1 MAPETE
7 VLIIGGGPVGLYLAA
22 LLLQDGVSVKV
33 LEQRQARNLHSRAIG
48 IHPPALEGLQHIGIA
63 ASAMQEGVKIREGL
77 AVSGG
82 KTVGTMSF
90 AGVSEA
96 FPFVLALPQFRTEQL
111 LEERVRQLDAAALVR
126 GVRVRR
132 VKDDGGQVTVAAG
145 PAGEVQGSES
155 TWTASFVV
163 AADGARSQVRGLLG
177 VPVRQKNYP
186 DHYLMGDFQD
196 AGFYGERAVLFLEPG
211 GIVESFPLPGGVR
224 RWVVRL
230 GRPAGTATPD
240 ELARQVLRR
249 TGILADAGTN
259 TMVSAFSVRSTM
271 ARRMMAGRVF
281 LLGDAA
287 HEISPIGGQGMNL
300 GWLDARALSP
310 LLQAA
315 LAAPTPD
322 QVDLQFG
329 EFQANRQRAARLA
342 QRQSEI
348 NMLLGRPLPRLLLDL
363 RNLGISAAAATPS
376 VNQWV
381 ARRFTMQELD
391 RQPAWAPLRLTGRSR
406 LT

>member
-1 MAPETE
+1 MSTDTE

-22 LLLQDGVSVKV
+22 LLLQDGVSVRV
-33 LEQRQARNLHSRAIG
+33 LEQRQSRNLHSRAIG

-63 ASAMQEGVKIREGL
+63 ASAVQEGVQIREGL

-96 FPFVLALPQFRTEQL
+96 FPFVLALPQFRTERL
-111 LEERVRQLDAAALVR
+111 LEERVRQLDKAALVR

-145 PAGEVQGSES
+145 PAGEDQGRGS

-163 AADGARSQVRGLLG
+163 AADGARSQVRGLLD
-177 VPVRQKNYP
+177 VPVRQKKYP
-186 DHYLMGDFQD
+186 DHYLMGDFRD

-230 GRPAGTATPD
+230 GRPAGTAAPD
-240 ELARQVLRR
+240 ELAQQVLRR
-249 TGILADAGTN
+249 TGILPDARTN

-300 GWLDARALSP
+300 GWLDACALSP

-315 LAAPTPD
+315 LATPG
-322 QVDLQFG
+322 QVDRQFK
-329 EFQANRQRAARLA
+329 EYQASRQRAARLA

-348 NMLLGRPLPRLLLDL
+348 NMLLGRPLPRPLLDL

-376 VNQWV
+376 VNRWV

-391 RQPAWAPLRLTGRSR
+391 RQPAWAPLGLTGRSR

>member
-1 MAPETE
+1 MSPETE

-48 IHPPALEGLQHIGIA
+48 IHPPALEGLQQIDIA
-63 ASAMQEGVKIREGL
+63 ASAVQEGVQIREGL

-111 LEERVRQLDAAALVR
+111 LEERVRQLDGAALVR

-132 VKDDGGQVTVAAG
+132 VKNDGGQVTVAAG
-145 PAGEVQGSES
+145 PGGEGQGRES

-163 AADGARSQVRGLLG
+163 AADGARSQVRDLLG
-177 VPVRQKNYP
+177 VSVRQKNYP
-186 DHYLMGDFQD
+186 DHYLMGDFRD

-240 ELARQVLRR
+240 ELAQQVLRR
-249 TGILADAGTN
+249 TGVLPDARTN

-271 ARRMMAGRVF
+271 ARRMVAGRVF

-315 LAAPTPD
+315 LATPN
-322 QVDLQFG
+322 QVDLQFK
-329 EFQANRQRAARLA
+329 EFQASRQRAATLA

-348 NMLLGRPLPRLLLDL
+348 NMLLGRPLPRPLLDL

-376 VNQWV
+376 VNRWV

-391 RQPAWAPLRLTGRSR
+391 GQPAWAPHRPT
-406 LT
+406 